1 MQVGLAESNGE
12 AKKLIAQG
20 AISVNEQKVSDIA
33 QTFSK
38 ADAVN
43 GVLLVKRGKKFAIG
57 QF

>member
-20 AISVNEQKVSDIA
+20 AISVNEQKASDIA